1 MKNIWIE
8 RAVPSLLALLLSV
21 AVPPPAEARYADDF
35 DGSYDD
41 LNCSEDDCD
50 CLEPDS
56 NRFKV
61 VSPSNFPDTGCTVV
75 FTGAYDQVQAFF
87 EDAGQTDGLPVVPPT
102 PLKLEKFMQ
111 YTPYA
116 TNCVIA
122 TLNGRGVTAY
132 HVAVNAVL
140 SGCSADLM
148 PICIAMVK
156 AMDDEDYLRD
166 ISDGSR
172 VPLAFVNGPVGR
184 QVGVDNEQ
192 GMTTEEVNICL
203 GRFIEFTLINLA
215 GMAHNRSA
223 SENDEACLATGW
235 QPYHVQQGY
244 GLNDSAV
251 TMTSFAMWG
260 NNSTP
265 ATDWPEEIMKL
276 VAWDATEKNLGGLGA
291 ADSETY
297 AETKR
302 TILVTPPVAQALS
315 ALYRSKEA
323 LAGDLECNARR
334 PMLMRAFAY
343 YYADADGV
351 LSAGKTFAE
360 VYDELVAREEEGARI
375 TSAPAWL
382 GGITNPKIMTGA
394 TLKAG
399 NTRILVTGDASRNK
413 TQVMPGGKSVTVAL
427 ELPAAWNA
435 LLASLQRKELSSCLL
450 QVPDAA
456 VAAPVN
462 VPSVLTAGTYRIL
475 DPTTGSR
482 YLTRGGRLYFD
493 STSNTLYYY
502 PVGGSQAASAVLDG
516 AVYAA
521 FIAYIEN
528 LGYNSSFTVSAG
540 AATDAVIRFSS
551 NAMKL
556 ENNTVALTQESFAG
570 SLTLHANNTPNSNA
584 AGGVAV
590 SGSRVRLSASV
601 TSFDV
606 DLDGGRLVAGETSTP
621 DFITLAGTS
630 VAVNTNA
637 PAGSTALIGV
647 PNGDGSYRTLTFAM
661 RANGT
666 YDMTYNVR
674 DTLSLADSTVKLRWT
689 AGVETTAETFAKTD
703 VPGVY
708 MLTRQCGAGP
718 YSFGVSVTNA
728 LYGSSVGI
736 TNSCDRLQL
745 SVGAGDCT
753 LELAAADY
761 YTFRF
766 DSRDNKLTIA
776 KDVTR
781 VGLCTGG
788 TIENISGVY
797 VIRPNGEV
805 PSVVLSDLS
814 EDPAF
819 AVAVNGAL
827 IPGAAFEGLAE
838 GTTEG
843 VFSLTL
849 KPPVLDGVQAGDG
862 ADGFSVS
869 VETFENLRYV
879 LKRATDLDGTF
890 VPVNAKD
897 AEAIGTGKPVKLIDA
912 SLDRPPDRAFYRVGV
927 SIPIQ

>member
-1 MKNIWIE
+1 
-8 RAVPSLLALLLSV
+8 
-21 AVPPPAEARYADDF
+21 
-35 DGSYDD
+35 
-41 LNCSEDDCD
+41 
-50 CLEPDS
+50 
-56 NRFKV
+56 
-61 VSPSNFPDTGCTVV
+61 
-75 FTGAYDQVQAFF
+75 
-87 EDAGQTDGLPVVPPT
+87 
-102 PLKLEKFMQ
+102 
-111 YTPYA
+111 
-116 TNCVIA
+116 
-122 TLNGRGVTAY
+122 
-132 HVAVNAVL
+132 
-140 SGCSADLM
+140 
-148 PICIAMVK
+148 
-156 AMDDEDYLRD
+156 
-166 ISDGSR
+166 
-172 VPLAFVNGPVGR
+172 
-184 QVGVDNEQ
+184 
-192 GMTTEEVNICL
+192 
-203 GRFIEFTLINLA
+203 
-215 GMAHNRSA
+215 
-223 SENDEACLATGW
+223 
-235 QPYHVQQGY
+235 
-244 GLNDSAV
+244 
-251 TMTSFAMWG
+251 MTSFAMWG

-540 AATDAVIRFSS
+540 AAT

-689 AGVETTAETFAKTD
+689 AGGETTVVTFAKTD
-703 VPGVY
+703 VTGVY

-728 LYGSSVGI
+728 LYGSPVGI

-745 SVGAGDCT
+745 SVGVGDCT
-753 LELAAADY
+753 LELADADY

-766 DSRDNKLTIA
+766 DSRDGKLTIA

-781 VGLCTGG
+781 AGLCTGG

-805 PSVVLSDLS
+805 PSVVLSNLS

-827 IPGAAFEGLAE
+827 IPGDAFKGFAE

-843 VFSLTL
+843 VFLLAL
-849 KPPVLDGVQAGDG
+849 KPPVLDGVQAGNG

-890 VPVNAKD
+890 VPVNAKA
-897 AEAIGTGKPVKLIDA
+897 AEAIGTGKSVQLIDA
-912 SLDRPPDRAFYRVGV
+912 SPDRPPDRAFYRVGV

>member
-1 MKNIWIE
+1 M
-8 RAVPSLLALLLSV
+8 A
-21 AVPPPAEARYADDF
+21 
-35 DGSYDD
+35 
-41 LNCSEDDCD
+41 
-50 CLEPDS
+50 
-56 NRFKV
+56 
-61 VSPSNFPDTGCTVV
+61 
-75 FTGAYDQVQAFF
+75 
-87 EDAGQTDGLPVVPPT
+87 DGLPVVPPT
-102 PLKLEKFMQ
+102 NEKVEHYLSFSG
-111 YTPYA
+111 YTAEDYV
-116 TNCVIA
+116 CER
-122 TLNGRGVTAY
+122 NGEVLPVPPANRAVMAY
-132 HVAVNAVL
+132 QVAVNAVL

-148 PICIAMVK
+148 PVCIAMVK

-192 GMTTEEVNICL
+192 GMTTEEVNVCL
-203 GRFIEFTLINLA
+203 GRFIEFALINLA
-215 GMAHNRSA
+215 GVAHDRSA
-223 SENDEACLATGW
+223 SFGSVQPLVFSENDEACLATGW

-251 TMTSFAMWG
+251 TMSSFAMWG

-302 TILVTPPVAQALS
+302 TILVT
-315 ALYRSKEA
+315 
-323 LAGDLECNARR
+323 
-334 PMLMRAFAY
+334 
-343 YYADADGV
+343 
-351 LSAGKTFAE
+351 
-360 VYDELVAREEEGARI
+360 
-375 TSAPAWL
+375 
-382 GGITNPKIMTGA
+382 
-394 TLKAG
+394 
-399 NTRILVTGDASRNK
+399 GDASRNK
-413 TQVMPGGKSVTVAL
+413 TQVMPGGKSVIVAL
-427 ELPAAWNA
+427 ELPEAWA
-435 LLASLQRKELSSCLL
+435 SLLASLQRKELASCLL
-450 QVPDAA
+450 QAPDTV

-475 DPTTGSR
+475 DPATGAR
-482 YLTRGGRLYFD
+482 YLTREGRLYFD
-493 STSNTLYYY
+493 STSNTLHYY
-502 PVGGSQAASAVLDG
+502 PVGGSQADSAVLDST
-516 AVYAA
+516 VYAA
-521 FIAYIEN
+521 FIAYVEN

-540 AATDAVIRFSS
+540 AVTDAVVRFSS

-570 SLTLHANNTPNSNA
+570 SLTLQANNTPNSNA

-606 DLDGGRLVAGETSTP
+606 DLDGGRLVVGETSTP
-621 DFITLAGTS
+621 GFITLTDTT
-630 VAVNTNA
+630 VTVDTNA

-647 PNGDGSYRTLTFAM
+647 LNGDGSYRTLTFAM

-666 YDMTYNVR
+666 YDMTYNDR
-674 DTLSLADSTVKLRWT
+674 DTLSLADSTVALRWT
-689 AGVETTAETFAKTD
+689 AGAETTVEAFAKTD

-708 MLTRQCGAGP
+708 MLTRRCGAG
-718 YSFGVSVTNA
+718 SCRFGVSVANA
-728 LYGSSVGI
+728 LYGSPVGV

-753 LELAAADY
+753 LELADADY

-766 DSRDNKLTIA
+766 DSRDGKLTLA

-781 VGLCTGG
+781 AGLCTGG

-797 VIRPNGEV
+797 VIRPNGDL
-805 PSVVLSDLS
+805 PSVELSNLSDN
-814 EDPAF
+814 PAF

-838 GTTEG
+838 GTAEG
-843 VFSLTL
+843 AFSLAL

-862 ADGFSVS
+862 TDGFSVS

-879 LKRATDLDGTF
+879 LKRATDLNGAF
-890 VPVNAKD
+890 VPVDTKD
-897 AEAIGTGKPVKLIDA
+897 AEKIGTGRSLKLIDA

-927 SIPIQ
+927 SIPSKQPVQ